1 VRSRRPTSSSMPSA
15 SKQIA
20 HRSASTEDAEQ
31 NTAVDKFGL
40 ELAQHANMRSSAG
53 KSSKPYTAA
62 NTTIAKRGACILVD
76 IADTEKAS
84 RQVLA

>member
-1 VRSRRPTSSSMPSA
+1 MPSA

-40 ELAQHANMRSSAG
+40 ELGQHVKAQQRRKILQAVHRSQHHGGQARRLYSGRYCRYRESIAPSAG
-53 KSSKPYTAA
+53 LNLFT
-62 NTTIAKRGACILVD
+62 
-76 IADTEKAS
+76 
-84 RQVLA
+84 